1 MSKTVE
7 VSPEDSRILANF
19 YKNQINDLSKDLEIT
34 LKGGTVND
42 RDTDDVIDEISNA
55 ITEYK
60 YWEKLYD

>member
-1 MSKTVE
+1 MSKMAE
-7 VSPEDSRILANF
+7 VSPENSKILAND
-19 YKNQINDLSKDLEIT
+19 YLNQIVDLSRDLEIT

-60 YWEKLYD
+60 YWENLYA